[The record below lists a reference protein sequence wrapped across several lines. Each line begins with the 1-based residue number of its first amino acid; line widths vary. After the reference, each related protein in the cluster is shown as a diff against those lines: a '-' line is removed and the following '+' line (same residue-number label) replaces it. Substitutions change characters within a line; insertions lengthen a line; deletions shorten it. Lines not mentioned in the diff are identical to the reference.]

1 VVFEP
6 VEVPALV
13 EARTPAFVTSASDSG
28 AFWLSIQRKGVWL
41 AHDLQTG
48 NQVTLAQDREMLL
61 NWADFPRLLQES
73 DGYLSGFWLKRR
85 PSKGFHYDI
94 ETIRLNTKTVS
105 IISQGKPYPEDVDA
119 EHGFGALG
127 TLEGETWLAW
137 VDGSNY
143 ANLPTEHTHA
153 LSGFSTLRASKRGP
167 RGTWLEPVQLDGRIC
182 DCCQMAMVNTGNALV
197 LFYRDRSDEEIRDIY
212 YVRYENGVW
221 SAPKQLAPDSW
232 VITACPVNG
241 PSAASLKKDVM
252 VAWFTSALAIGTVK
266 VAWSSDG
273 GKRFGPAR
281 TIAEQEVIGRVS
293 TAMDSRGDG
302 YVSWLK
308 PITSDNAVVMVT
320 KVTRTGFSQPVP
332 ADTVQL
338 SRASG
343 FPVLSV
349 RNDVLWLA
357 STKESGISLKKVI
370 L

>member
-1 VVFEP
+1 
-6 VEVPALV
+6 
-13 EARTPAFVTSASDSG
+13 
-28 AFWLSIQRKGVWL
+28 
-41 AHDLQTG
+41 
-48 NQVTLAQDREMLL
+48 
-61 NWADFPRLLQES
+61 
-73 DGYLSGFWLKRR
+73 
-85 PSKGFHYDI
+85 
-94 ETIRLNTKTVS
+94 
-105 IISQGKPYPEDVDA
+105 
-119 EHGFGALG
+119 
-127 TLEGETWLAW
+127 
-137 VDGSNY
+137 
-143 ANLPTEHTHA
+143 
-153 LSGFSTLRASKRGP
+153 
-167 RGTWLEPVQLDGRIC
+167 
-182 DCCQMAMVNTGNALV
+182 
-197 LFYRDRSDEEIRDIY
+197 
-212 YVRYENGVW
+212 VRYENGVW
-221 SAPKQLAPDSW
+221 STPKELAPDSW

-241 PSAASLKKDVM
+241 PSAASLKNDVM

-266 VAWSSDG
+266 VAWSSDR

-308 PITSDNAVVMVT
+308 PITSANAVVMVT

-343 FPVLSV
+343 FSVLTV